1 MEKEKFEQFI
11 EDLELEIA
19 ESFHEQQ
26 RISRHIFSELQN
38 VNTTMASKVDAIK
51 KIEWLEASIQNLVR
65 YKNQYMQEQQRI
77 DWNQNMYNKMK
88 GGDNE

>member
-19 ESFHEQQ
+19 EAFHEQQ

-65 YKNQYMQEQQRI
+65 YKNQYMQEQQWI